1 MESKSTDEN
10 KIELKLRNIQNI
22 VQKKMEIIE
31 LIPHD

>member
-1 MESKSTDEN
+1 MESKCTDEN